1 MTEKLQ
7 KILSRAGIAS
17 RRALEQIIDQGRV
30 TVNGKVATIGDRY
43 EADDI
48 LVKVDGKVV
57 LSPDNSAVSCRV
69 LMYHKPEG
77 ELTTLSDP
85 QNRPTVFDH
94 IPKPP
99 TGRWIYIGRLD
110 INTSGLLLFT
120 TDGELANAL
129 MHPKYEVER
138 TYAARIYGEVTDEQ
152 LDKLK
157 QGVMLEDGKA
167 RFNTITYVGGEGRNA
182 WYHVTIKEGR
192 KREVRRLWEAV
203 GLKVSRLIRIKYAGV
218 ELDPQ
223 LKTGQFRELT
233 LSEINRLRKTVKLEP
248 IAELAPALDLN
259 QEKSTRAKKTARPN
273 INTNSSKSR
282 FDKDS
287 SKTNRNSK
295 FGDKKFGEKKFSDNR
310 GSSKRF
316 SDNKNSSK
324 PFSKSSRFGDKD
336 DNRNSFSRD
345 GFGKD
350 RYAKKDGFG
359 SKSNRP
365 HGKNFGKSSDKSF
378 GEKSRNFGGVV
389 SYKSTRSDDSR
400 PGRSYNVKSRGSKGH
415 ENFSMSSRRS
425 RNFSK

>member
-1 MTEKLQ
+1 
-7 KILSRAGIAS
+7 
-17 RRALEQIIDQGRV
+17 
-30 TVNGKVATIGDRY
+30 
-43 EADDI
+43 
-48 LVKVDGKVV
+48 
-57 LSPDNSAVSCRV
+57 
-69 LMYHKPEG
+69 
-77 ELTTLSDP
+77 
-85 QNRPTVFDH
+85 
-94 IPKPP
+94 
-99 TGRWIYIGRLD
+99 
-110 INTSGLLLFT
+110 
-120 TDGELANAL
+120 
-129 MHPKYEVER
+129 
-138 TYAARIYGEVTDEQ
+138 
-152 LDKLK
+152 
-157 QGVMLEDGKA
+157 MLEDGKA

-295 FGDKKFGEKKFSDNR
+295 FGDKKFGDKKFSDKKDSR
-310 GSSKRF
+310 KS
-316 SDNKNSSK
+316 
-324 PFSKSSRFGDKD
+324 FSKTSRFGDKD

-365 HGKNFGKSSDKSF
+365 QGKNFAKSSDKSF

-400 PGRSYNVKSRGSKGH
+400 PGRSYNVKSRGSKGR

>member
-233 LSEINRLRKTVKLEP
+233 LAEINRLRKTVKLDP

-259 QEKSTRAKKTARPN
+259 QEKSSRAKKSARPN
-273 INTNSSKSR
+273 GNLNSPKSR
-282 FDKDS
+282 FDKDGNKPS
-287 SKTNRNSK
+287 RNSK
-295 FGDKKFGEKKFSDNR
+295 FGDKKFGDKKFSDKKDSR
-310 GSSKRF
+310 KS
-316 SDNKNSSK
+316 
-324 PFSKSSRFGDKD
+324 FSKTSRFGDKNE
-336 DNRNSFSRD
+336 NRKSFGRDSFSKD

-359 SKSNRP
+359 QKSNRP
-365 HGKNFGKSSDKSF
+365 QGKNFAKSSDKSF

-400 PGRSYNVKSRGSKGH
+400 PGRSYNVKSRGSKGR